1 MVAWSVENWV
11 ENWAALTAG
20 SMVVKMDA
28 WSVDCWVERS
38 AALMVVGSAVSS
50 AVD

>member
-1 MVAWSVENWV
+1 MVAWSVANWV

-20 SMVVKMDA
+20 SMAVKKDA
-28 WSVDCWVERS
+28 WSVDYWAEHS
-38 AALMVVGSAVSS
+38 ASSMVVGSVVSS